1 MEDLENLPIEQIIN
15 IYREEVDNQTSYD
28 DILQNYDIKTHKGKI
43 IQNEDYENMR
53 NDLLA
58 EIQSKRNYKEDLRKR
73 YNEAHKDIEPE
84 LIQNDDEYNKLYD
97 YFYSIPQPT
106 KPYQS
111 PPQIKSN
118 APINIEDV
126 KLNPVNVNYI
136 DSQLEQARKELQKAE
151 EKFNYLSKLKESINK
166 DKLQDKERQN
176 IFTEQIKKESDE
188 IRDNYDYLATK
199 SKKPIN
205 YNEYL
210 EQIKKQNSI
219 IPGLLKYL
227 NEDRGTYEIDF
238 SRFDEIGKKK
248 LKDSLLNWFENK
260 IGKLAITNHYRI
272 SYHVGNMWKSA
283 PLNQDTY
290 NKLLNNLREGHL
302 IYDIDEMPN
311 WTYEAG
317 KENKYNLPEWSLFDY
332 IRIEKVIK
340 NNSTYKDN
348 GGHFFEY
355 LANESI
361 PKRVIDYLAKFQIF
375 TCLSLNG
382 KYQREELND
391 CCFIYAVKQ
400 TGKFTEEQLNLMRMR
415 IKSRYLSIGKI
426 AEICEEFKF
435 KVITRKIELTKK
447 AEKIETKGKN
457 FIGYKDASPEM
468 TFNFDLFEEHWMI
481 HIDKTDFTSDFIKH
495 IDEAPEDAF
504 NKRFTKGKWMN
515 TNDESRFISSSNLIK
530 ELFKQNKFTPINYAT
545 ASILKTTLY
554 DYIKDKDFS
563 LEFNE
568 NTCLKL
574 IAPIRPKESNK
585 ENEPEKTYWYA
596 DFEAD
601 VSQEIHKPFMCVIQS
616 SDGKINKVFKGE
628 DCAKQFLNY
637 LPDNSVCYFH
647 NFAYD
652 WCMFNKFATSIQKVI
667 KKGSKV
673 YQAKI
678 FYYKKRLTFKDSY
691 AVFMCKLSILPK
703 SFGLK
708 DIKKELFP
716 YKYYTLERLKTN
728 CGLINEAG
736 LNEDKPWNESDY
748 EEFNKN
754 IDLIDNCRISE
765 NTFDMYKYAE
775 FYCCQD
781 VRILRESFEK
791 LAEGFL
797 NEFGIDAKTKLTTP
811 ALANEYFRKMVY
823 EPNGNMYEVG
833 GHVREFMSK
842 CIYGGRCMTAY
853 NKKWHSTKPIYD
865 FDAVS
870 LYPSAMRRLW
880 CVEGKPEVLNVINPD
895 TIYNSMPDYLQ
906 QFNTQNGFGA
916 FVIEIR
922 ILKANK
928 HYSFPLIVQK
938 TSEGNLNDD
947 NITENPSGLASQ
959 PVLMVV
965 DNIALEDL
973 IEFQQIEF
981 QIVKGYIWNGK
992 RDYKIQEVIQKVFDS
1007 RLKYKAEKNPLE
1019 QLYKLI
1025 MNSSY
1030 GKTIQKP
1037 VDFDLKFISKWKKP
1051 TKSAASSMKEG
1062 ETSKY
1067 ERYWQ
1072 KNYNKIIEVPF
1083 ENDDYAIIKV
1093 RSQIDN
1099 HFNLSL
1105 LGIQVL
1111 SMSKR
1116 IMNEVI
1122 CLAFDIGCHVYYQDT
1137 DSIHIEADDL
1147 PKLELAFE
1155 EKYKR
1160 KLCGKSMGQ
1169 FHSDFPTINNHDEIP
1184 KAIESIFVQKKLYID
1199 KLQDSTGDIDYMIR
1213 GKGLTQESINYA
1225 AKRHGGFM
1233 ELYKKLYDGS
1243 EITFDLTDGQP
1254 CFEMRKDFTV
1264 STRKKFERRIKTTYK
1279 EGERDKYFEYSNLS
1293 N

>member
-1 MEDLENLPIEQIIN
+1 MKRDLIDEIQAARNKREELLKQLPKPIE
-15 IYREEVDNQTSYD
+15 
-28 DILQNYDIKTHKGKI
+28 
-43 IQNEDYENMR
+43 
-53 NDLLA
+53 
-58 EIQSKRNYKEDLRKR
+58 
-73 YNEAHKDIEPE
+73 
-84 LIQNDDEYNKLYD
+84 
-97 YFYSIPQPT
+97 PT
-106 KPYQS
+106 KPIQ
-111 PPQIKSN
+111 Q
-118 APINIEDV
+118 APKLNENGLLLDEV
-126 KLNPVNVNYI
+126 EQMKDNTKDLLNPVNTDYKDI
-136 DSQLEQARKELQKAE
+136 QLEQARKELKQAE
-151 EKFNYLSKLKESINK
+151 ERFNYLNKLKESINK
-166 DKLQDKERQN
+166 DKLQDKEHKN
-176 IFTEQIKKESDE
+176 KFTEQIKKESDE
-188 IRDNYDYLATK
+188 IRDNYDYMATK
-199 SKKPIN
+199 SKKPIS
-205 YNEYL
+205 YNDYL
-210 EQIKKQNSI
+210 ESLKKQNKNLSN
-219 IPGLLKYL
+219 LLKYL

-248 LKDSLLNWFENK
+248 LKDPLLNWFQNK

-290 NKLLNNLREGHL
+290 NKLLKNLREGNL

-317 KENKYNLPEWSLFDY
+317 EKTKYDLPEWSLFDY

-340 NNSTYKDN
+340 NNSIYKDN

-361 PKRVIDYLAKFQIF
+361 PKKLIDYLAKFQIF
-375 TCLSLNG
+375 TCLSTNG

-415 IKSRYLSIGKI
+415 IKSRYLSVGKI
-426 AEICEEFKF
+426 AAIAEEFKF
-435 KVITRKIELTKK
+435 KVIPHRIDNEDRTRQIKTK
-447 AEKIETKGKN
+447 N
-457 FIGYKDASPEM
+457 NYYIGYNDASPEM
-468 TFNFDLFEEHWMI
+468 TFNFDLYEEHWMI
-481 HIDKTDFTSDFIKH
+481 HIDKTDFTSDYIKH

-504 NKRFTKGKWMN
+504 NKRFTKGKWTN
-515 TNDESRFISSSNLIK
+515 TNDESRYISSSNLIK

-545 ASILKTTLY
+545 ASILSSTLY
-554 DYIKDKDFS
+554 DYIKDKDFP

-568 NTCLKL
+568 NTCLRL
-574 IAPIRPKESNK
+574 ITENKPKQLKQK
-585 ENEPEKTYWYA
+585 ENEPEKSYWYA

-601 VSQEIHKPFMCVIQS
+601 TSQEIHKPFMCVVQS
-616 SDGKINKVFKGE
+616 SDGSKCEVFKGE

-652 WCMFNKFATSIQKVI
+652 WCMFNKLATSIQKVI

-691 AVFMCKLSILPK
+691 AIFMCKLSILPK

-708 DIKKELFP
+708 DIKKEIFP
-716 YKYYTLERLKTN
+716 YKYYTLERLETN
-728 CGLINEAG
+728 VGLINEAG
-736 LNEDKPWNESDY
+736 ENEDKAWNESDY

-754 IDLIDNCRISE
+754 IDSIDNCRIDE
-765 NTFDMYKYAE
+765 NKFDMYKYAE
-775 FYCCQD
+775 FYCVQD

-833 GHVREFMSK
+833 GNVREFMSRA
-842 CIYGGRCMTAY
+842 IYGGRCMTAF
-853 NKKWHSTKPIYD
+853 NCKWHSTKPIYD

-880 CVEGKPEVLNVINPD
+880 CVEGKPEVLNVSD
-895 TIYNSMPDYLQ
+895 VDKVYNSMPDYLKQ
-906 QFNTQNGFGA
+906 YNTQNGFGA
-916 FVIEIR
+916 FVVEIR

-928 HYSFPLIVQK
+928 HYAFPLIVQK
-938 TSEGNLNDD
+938 TAEGNLNDD
-947 NITENPSGLASQ
+947 NIKE
-959 PVLMVV
+959 PVIMVV

-981 QIVKGYIWNGK
+981 QVIKGYVWNGK

-1037 VDFDLKFISKWKKP
+1037 VDFDLKFLSKWRKNENEP
-1051 TKSAASSMKEG
+1051 
-1062 ETSKY
+1062 SKY

-1116 IMNEVI
+1116 IMNEVMT
-1122 CLAFDIGCHVYYQDT
+1122 LAFDIGCHVYYCDT
-1137 DSIHIEADDL
+1137 DSNHIECDDL

-1155 EKYKR
+1155 KKYKR
-1160 KLCGKSMGQ
+1160 KLVGKSMGQ

-1184 KAIESIFVQKKLYID
+1184 KAIESIFVMKKLYID
-1199 KLQDSTGDIDYMIR
+1199 KLQDSTGEIDYMIR

-1225 AKRHGGFM
+1225 ANRHGGFM
-1233 ELYKKLYDGS
+1233 ELYKKLYEGN
-1243 EITFDLTDGQP
+1243 EITFNLCDGQP
-1254 CFEMRKDFTV
+1254 CFEFNKDFTV
-1264 STRKKFERRIKTTYK
+1264 STRKKFERRIKTNYSI
-1279 EGERDKYFEYSNLS
+1279 GERDKYFEYANNSNLS